1 MTVTLK
7 ENGCKN
13 RGNSWPHLATAVL
26 YHLRSRPLTTTLRP
40 FQIFGCKAAAA
51 RRWPCELHKHNGWKK
66 ERVLE
71 LMAVSTLDD
80 VCFPLKLYV
89 GSGVA
94 VCCWGLPRHLFW
106 TFLPFPLR
114 VECPSPLCL
123 WSVPWICFW
132 TSLCHLSAP
141 VPSNPYSAAS
151 SYLPICAPC

>member
-66 ERVLE
+66 KRVLE

-80 VCFPLKLYV
+80 VCFPLKLSRSNTRPL
-89 GSGVA
+89 SGKEFLATSCNCSFISSEIKAFDNHIEA
-94 VCCWGLPRHLFW
+94 VSIFW
-106 TFLPFPLR
+106 MQSCSCQTLAL
-114 VECPSPLCL
+114 
-123 WSVPWICFW
+123 
-132 TSLCHLSAP
+132 
-141 VPSNPYSAAS
+141 
-151 SYLPICAPC
+151 